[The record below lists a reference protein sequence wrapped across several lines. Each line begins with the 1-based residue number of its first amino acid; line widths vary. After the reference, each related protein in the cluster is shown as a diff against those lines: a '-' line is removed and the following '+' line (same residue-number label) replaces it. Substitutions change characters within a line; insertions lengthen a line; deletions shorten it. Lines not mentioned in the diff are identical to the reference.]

1 MTPKL
6 GTKGQA
12 QNDKGETRG
21 NRLAQRTRPL
31 VKTGSPPPA
40 QPMVAFTVTLA
51 PSTAIAL
58 IEQAAGM
65 GLSLE
70 QYVVVLLGAAAALPM
85 DAVAGDAPDAADDS
99 GEVT

>member
-6 GTKGQA
+6 VTKGQA

-31 VKTGSPPPA
+31 VKTGPPPPA
-40 QPMVAFTVTLA
+40 QPGVTLSITLS
-51 PSTAIAL
+51 PSTAVAL
-58 IEQAAGM
+58 VGQATAM

-70 QYVVVLLGAAAALPM
+70 QYVVLLLTTVGALPV
-85 DAVAGDAPDAADDS
+85 DADAGDVPDAAE
-99 GEVT
+99 GEV